1 MNINVKISN
10 SGSTA
15 NVGQQMNDD
24 GLSLMTT
31 GKSPLVFEA
40 PIDLFETPSEFFVI
54 VDLPGAAHEGIDVTI
69 EEGHLYISAPVEP
82 RNLYVE
88 NTPVLVQEYG
98 VGHFSRKIRLGG
110 DLQTSG
116 ITAQFCDGILAI
128 RLLKQQVG
136 SHQSEAVNVQVA

>member
-54 VDLPGAAHEGIDVTI
+54 VDLPGAAHEGKDEYCSAMSNIRNTDVSVS
-69 EEGHLYISAPVEP
+69 LYIIWETGIPWKTQVSA
-82 RNLYVE
+82 
-88 NTPVLVQEYG
+88 
-98 VGHFSRKIRLGG
+98 S
-110 DLQTSG
+110 
-116 ITAQFCDGILAI
+116 LA
-128 RLLKQQVG
+128 G
-136 SHQSEAVNVQVA
+136 SE